1 MPLLDITNFEPV
13 YPFGKENDL
22 LRQIETCD
30 DTHALSEIVRSTS
43 NLFDR
48 PAAVK
53 VFCRRLNTLKP
64 KMRNRDIS
72 GLLNK
77 LSKVNLSTTKSK
89 RIRQKLMVDLSDL
102 AIDKMHCLSARDIS
116 LVLNALARRNIRN
129 DKLFQKA
136 GEVALSR
143 ANEFNPRDISATV
156 NAFAK
161 MKYQQTEFFEAIAE
175 VAIALIKSFD
185 AQGLSNM
192 VSAFTKAEHCHPVLF
207 ERVATMA
214 VSIISTFTAQN
225 LCNILDAFTRL
236 GHCNTGLF
244 EAITSAAVSIIHTF
258 KARDFTSMTKDYA
271 RLDYYDP
278 NLFDLISQAVIPIIH
293 TFEAYHLSNLVAA
306 FARFGHH
313 YPILFE
319 EIACASILIVDTF
332 NAKGLEIMVNA
343 YAKVDHHHPVLF
355 DEAATA
361 AISSMKSFD
370 VGNLSIFASAYA
382 KMRHN
387 HPALFEEIASHS
399 VCLANNFHAPE
410 LFCLLDAFEKM
421 DYRPAKVLPLKRD
434 AASAVLKSDITG
446 LSSMAHLFARTESA
460 NDFAEKAADRIM
472 GNVSQLDNKVLIEV
486 TKIFVTVRYA
496 HRGLWTSLATEV
508 TRRDDSLWSAQDLGK
523 LAAAFGIFDIPLSAR
538 VIGMTFRN
546 FQNKRIPEINAQ
558 DVACISSAIP
568 CGHRLKVIPQGFVE
582 AMTTLAIDKSAE
594 SRHDD
599 VRCILLNFSK
609 FYLTLPM
616 RGKLLAI
623 YWPIFNELSIFMSES
638 DRDEISRIYA
648 DFDASHDDESWV
660 TVFCHGCFIK

>member
-1 MPLLDITNFEPV
+1 MPLLDITNFEPICQ
-13 YPFGKENDL
+13 FGKENDL
-22 LRQIETCD
+22 LRQIKTCV
-30 DTHALSEIVRSTS
+30 DTRALSEIVRSTS

-53 VFCRRLNTLKP
+53 VFCRRFEILKS
-64 KMRNRDIS
+64 KMQSRDIS

-77 LSKVNLSTTKSK
+77 LSKVDPSTPSSK
-89 RIRQKLMVDLSDL
+89 QIHQKLMVDLSDL
-102 AIDKMHCLSARDIS
+102 AIDKMHYLDAKDIS
-116 LVLNALARRNIRN
+116 LVLNALAKRNIRN
-129 DKLFQKA
+129 DELFQKA
-136 GEVALSR
+136 GEAALSR
-143 ANEFNPRDISATV
+143 ANEFNPRDISTTV

-161 MKYQQTEFFEAIAE
+161 MKYQQTEFFEAIAG

-192 VSAFTKAEHCHPVLF
+192 VCAFAKFKHYHPVLF
-207 ERVATMA
+207 GRAATMA

-225 LCNILDAFTRL
+225 LCNILDGFATL
-236 GHCNTGLF
+236 GHWNTRLF
-244 EAITSAAVSIIHTF
+244 EAITSAAISIIHTF
-258 KARDFTSMTKDYA
+258 KAKDFSFMTKDYA
-271 RLDYYDP
+271 RLHYYDP
-278 NLFDLISQAVIPIIH
+278 NLFDLISDAVIPIIH
-293 TFEAYHLSNLVAA
+293 TFDAYHLSNLVAA
-306 FARFGHH
+306 FAHFGHH
-313 YPILFE
+313 YPILFD
-319 EIACASILIVDTF
+319 EIAYASILIAHTF
-332 NAKGLEIMVNA
+332 NAKGLEIMINA
-343 YAKVDHHHPVLF
+343 YAKMDHHHAVLF

-361 AISSMKSFD
+361 AISIMKSFD

-387 HPALFEEIASHS
+387 HPALFEEIANRS

-410 LFCLLDAFEKM
+410 LFCLLDAFEKVN
-421 DYRPAKVLPLKRD
+421 YRPAKVLPLKRD

-446 LSSMAHLFARTESA
+446 LLSRAHLFARTESA
-460 NDFAEKAADRIM
+460 NDFADKAADRIM
-472 GNVSQLDNKVLIEV
+472 GNVSQLDNKALIEV
-486 TKIFVTVRYA
+486 TKIFLTFRYA
-496 HRGLWTSLATEV
+496 HRGFWTSLATEV

-523 LAAAFGIFDIPLSAR
+523 LAAAFGIVDAPLSAR

-546 FQNKRIPEINAQ
+546 FQNKSTPEINAQ

-582 AMTTLAIDKSAE
+582 AMATLAIDKSAE

-609 FYLTLPM
+609 FCLTLPM

-638 DRDEISRIYA
+638 DRDKISKIYA
-648 DFDASHDDESWV
+648 DFDAFHDDESWV
-660 TVFCHGCFIK
+660 TVFCHGWVIK